1 MAGTLSPEAV
11 QSVRGIVGWLAFFG
25 LVGSVAA
32 IIAGGV
38 MVYFGSTGSSD
49 IKIFGQSIS
58 TTNVGVP
65 CVFLG
70 IICLIM
76 VVRRAFN
83 TLDRALAAT

>member
-38 MVYFGSTGSSD
+38 MVYLVAPGLP
-49 IKIFGQSIS
+49 I
-58 TTNVGVP
+58 
-65 CVFLG
+65 
-70 IICLIM
+70 
-76 VVRRAFN
+76 
-83 TLDRALAAT
+83 